1 MISQCEIELQK
12 ENRDNRTQSGI
23 KAMYIKYQVA
33 VAVAVASVAN
43 GVYWIAGKAKGKI
56 PLLAQ
61 LFHRVCV
68 YVCVWVLD
76 GCAYGNFLFTLNT
89 AHI

>member
-1 MISQCEIELQK
+1 MRNLVTFNVFRVSLNKIIMISQCEIELQK

-43 GVYWIAGKAKGKI
+43 GVY
-56 PLLAQ
+56 
-61 LFHRVCV
+61 
-68 YVCVWVLD
+68 
-76 GCAYGNFLFTLNT
+76 
-89 AHI
+89 